1 MPYSITIDSKDID
14 KLTDTLK
21 KLHRS
26 AFPVAARETLN
37 NLAFDVKK
45 QSILST
51 AKDKFTLR
59 QPAFFRKYS
68 GVEKATGFNDLVAKV
83 GMTDDEASTNFHEQ
97 EVGGAVKHVAIPT
110 HEARL
115 SGSPKR
121 KVAEQYWLG
130 KGKIVDRSKRG
141 IPGRKFSRKSK
152 LVSDMM
158 FAHRHG
164 LWVRHKGIML
174 EVNGFTKNGDS
185 VKFKTR
191 PLYSVQRGRR
201 VNIKG
206 VRFMRTAAEKSL
218 KNTESFFKLAADK
231 QFNKY
236 FR

>member
-1 MPYSITIDSKDID
+1 MPYQLTIDSKDID
-14 KLTDTLK
+14 RLTDTLK

-45 QSILST
+45 QSVLST
-51 AKDKFTLR
+51 AKDKYTLR
-59 QPAFFRKYS
+59 QPAFFKKFS

-83 GMTDDEASTNFHEQ
+83 GMTDEKQAANFHEQ
-97 EVGGAVKHVAIPT
+97 EVGGTVKHIAIPT
-110 HEARL
+110 REARL
-115 SGSPKR
+115 SGSMKR
-121 KVAEQYWLG
+121 KVAKQYWLY

-141 IPGRKFSRKSK
+141 VPGRKFSRKSK

-158 FAHRHG
+158 FAYRHG
-164 LWVRHKGIML
+164 LWVRHKGVMFD
-174 EVNGFTKNGDS
+174 VNGFTKNGDS
-185 VKFKTR
+185 VKFRTI

-201 VNIKG
+201 VSIKG

-218 KNTESFFKLAADK
+218 KNTESFFKLAAEK